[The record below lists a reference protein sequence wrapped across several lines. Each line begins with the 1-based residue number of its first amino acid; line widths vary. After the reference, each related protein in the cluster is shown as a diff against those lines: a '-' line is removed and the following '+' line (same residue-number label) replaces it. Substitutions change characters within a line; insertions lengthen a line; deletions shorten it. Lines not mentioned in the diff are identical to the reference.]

1 MSGHS
6 TKDVLAVGIS
16 PEMFGDVRSREQSH
30 CEAVV
35 RKSTKLLRLRGGTIA
50 AVCWALVVTA
60 VMLTPDQSGYGT
72 HEQLG
77 LPPCSTLA
85 RTGYPCPTCGL
96 TTAVSASAHG
106 RLTAA
111 VRAQPFGLIIFA
123 TVVLLGITATAEF
136 VSGRDMLSRLRPRWW
151 WLAAAAAGLLGGW
164 GAAVAFGVAS
174 GIYPTH

>member
-16 PEMFGDVRSREQSH
+16 PKMFGDVRSREQLRREH
-30 CEAVV
+30 GA
-35 RKSTKLLRLRGGTIA
+35 RKSTRLLRLRGGAIA
-50 AVCWALVVTA
+50 AACWALVATA
-60 VMLTPDQSGYGT
+60 AMLTPEQGGYGT

-96 TTAVSASAHG
+96 TTAVSAAAHG
-106 RLTAA
+106 RVATA

-123 TVVLLGITATAEF
+123 AVVLLGIAATTEL
-136 VSGRDMLSRLRPRWW
+136 VSGRNVLSRLRPRWW
-151 WLAAAAAGLLGGW
+151 WLVAAAAGLAGGW
-164 GAAVAFGVAS
+164 GAAVAIGVAS
-174 GIYPTH
+174 GRYPTH